1 MVCMLLLFYI
11 KYSKKGWTMLKLI
24 LVLLISVFFIYN
36 SFRVIEFI
44 NLKDDIKIADKRL
57 NRAII
62 SILFSLFIGIL
73 YIKYGLSIIFI
84 EYFLLMVYLTVT
96 GYIDHYSRNVYA
108 FISFAFLTIGAGF
121 MGAHLYYGTSLTTYI
136 IVISSTFVICLNIA
150 VLGFIG
156 WGDVEVFIITA
167 LYMGSFISLFNIFIA
182 FSLAGI
188 VAAYRLINRK
198 INAGDRGALCPYIA
212 ISTSILLFIS

>member
-1 MVCMLLLFYI
+1 
-11 KYSKKGWTMLKLI
+11 MLKLI
-24 LVLLISVFFIYN
+24 SVLLLSIFFIYN

-44 NLKDDIKIADKRL
+44 NSKDDIKITDKRL

-73 YIKYGLSIIFI
+73 YIKYGLSIAFI
-84 EYFLLMVYLTVT
+84 KYFLLMVYLTVT
-96 GYIDHYSRNVYA
+96 GYIDHCSRNVYT
-108 FISFAFLTIGAGF
+108 FISYAFLAIGAGF
-121 MGAHLYYGTSLTTYI
+121 MGVHLYYGASLITYL
-136 IVISSTFVICLNIA
+136 IVISSILLICLNIA

-167 LYMGSFISLFNIFIA
+167 IYIGSFISLINIFLA

-188 VAAYRLINRK
+188 SAAYRLLIRRIK
-198 INAGDRGALCPYIA
+198 VGDRGALCPYIA
-212 ISTSILLFIS
+212 ISTSIILFVL

>member
-1 MVCMLLLFYI
+1 MLN
-11 KYSKKGWTMLKLI
+11 LI

-121 MGAHLYYGTSLTTYI
+121 MGVHLYYGASLTTYL

-198 INAGDRGALCPYIA
+198 IKAGDRGALCPYIA

>member
-1 MVCMLLLFYI
+1 
-11 KYSKKGWTMLKLI
+11 MLKLI
-24 LVLLISVFFIYN
+24 LVLLTSLFIIYN
-36 SFRVIEFI
+36 SFRIIEFI
-44 NLKDDIKIADKRL
+44 NSKDDIKIIDKRL

-84 EYFLLMVYLTVT
+84 KYFLLMVYITVT
-96 GYIDHYSRNVYA
+96 GYIDHYSRSVYI
-108 FISFAFLTIGAGF
+108 FISIAFLAIGAGF
-121 MGAHLYYGTSLTTYI
+121 IGVDLYYGASLITYL
-136 IVISSTFVICLNIA
+136 IVIPSILVICLNIA

-167 LYMGSFISLFNIFIA
+167 LYIGSFISLINIFVA

-188 VAAYRLINRK
+188 VAAYRLITRK
-198 INAGDRGALCPYIA
+198 VKAGDRGALCPYIA
-212 ISTSILLFIS
+212 ISTSILLIIL

>member
-1 MVCMLLLFYI
+1 
-11 KYSKKGWTMLKLI
+11 MLKLI
-24 LVLLISVFFIYN
+24 LVLISSLFLIYN

-44 NLKDDIKIADKRL
+44 NSKDDTKIIDKRL

-62 SILFSLFIGIL
+62 SILFSLFIEIL
-73 YIKYGLSIIFI
+73 YIKYGLSMVFI
-84 EYFLLMVYLTVT
+84 KYFLLMVYLTVT
-96 GYIDHYSRNVYA
+96 GYIDHHSRNVYA
-108 FISFAFLTIGAGF
+108 FISFAFLAIGAGF
-121 MGAHLYYGTSLTTYI
+121 KGVDLYYGVSLITYFI
-136 IVISSTFVICLNIA
+136 IISSILVICLNIA

-167 LYMGSFISLFNIFIA
+167 LYIGSFISLINIFVA

-188 VAAYRLINRK
+188 VAAYRLITRK
-198 INAGDRGALCPYIA
+198 IKASDRGALCPYIA